1 MPSLIR
7 LGGGIGVRGEEE
19 ERDLTIACME
29 TTDDLCMTGRYPVP
43 PAQGWVAED
52 LDRLSGLPRHT
63 ELIDGVLVFRSP
75 QQQFH
80 ARALRLLERALLRQ
94 APDHLDVLREFGM
107 VLDRRNR
114 TEPDVL
120 VIPFSGDPR
129 PDEMSLKAEDVLLA
143 VEVVALDSEARDR
156 EVKPRK
162 YASAGVR
169 HFWRVE
175 ADEQGVPIVYVYELD
190 PALEVYV
197 PTGIHRDRLTLTVP
211 FSLDIDLTAI
221 NRRP

>member
-1 MPSLIR
+1 
-7 LGGGIGVRGEEE
+7 
-19 ERDLTIACME
+19 ME
-29 TTDDLCMTGRYPVP
+29 TTDDLCLTGRYPVP
-43 PAQGWVAED
+43 PPHGWVAKD

-75 QQQFH
+75 QQQPFH

-94 APDHLDVLREFGM
+94 APDDLDVLREFGM

-120 VIPFSGDPR
+120 VTPFDGEPR
-129 PDEMSLKAEDVLLA
+129 PDEMFLKAENVILA
-143 VEVVALDSEARDR
+143 VEVVALDSEVRDR

-162 YASAGVR
+162 YAAAGVP

-197 PTGIHRDRLTLTVP
+197 PTGIHRDKLTLTVP
-211 FSLDIDLTAI
+211 FPLTIDLTAI
-221 NRRP
+221 NRRRP